1 MKRGPLRWQGT
12 QRHRGGS
19 KFQRAPGKLVPFQ
32 GKYEARV
39 RGPTV
44 MAGYFRAAEATAAAF
59 DEEGFFKTGDA
70 IRLADAGDPSQGVIF
85 DGRVAEDFKLT
96 TGTWVDAAGIRTR
109 ALRSLSG
116 LVVDAIVTG
125 QDREDIG
132 LLIVPVPGT
141 EVDDAYRDRLKP
153 EPRRVTPL
161 PF

>member
-1 MKRGPLRWQGT
+1 M
-12 QRHRGGS
+12 
-19 KFQRAPGKLVPFQ
+19 PFQ